1 MEENNKLDE
10 RVQKCLNPECEAVL
24 FVSGKM
30 NPDTEDRGVDRN
42 IRIQHDEKGDFL
54 ECPKCGAK
62 HKVKYYPI
70 VPGEG
75 LQLSIDGLKNK
86 LQKMS

>member
-1 MEENNKLDE
+1 MKDNNELNE
-10 RVQKCLNPECEAVL
+10 RAKMCLNPKCGAVL

-30 NPDTEDRGVDRN
+30 GPDTKDRGVDRD
-42 IRIQHDEKGDFL
+42 IQKKHDEKGDYI

-70 VPGEG
+70 IPGEG
-75 LQLSIDGLKNK
+75 LQWSIDGLRE
-86 LQKMS
+86 

>member
-1 MEENNKLDE
+1 MKNDNELGE
-10 RVQKCLNPECEAVL
+10 RVKMCLNPKCGAVL

-30 NPDTEDRGVDRN
+30 APDTEYRGVDRD
-42 IRIQHDEKGDFL
+42 IHKKHDEKGYYI

-70 VPGEG
+70 IPGEG
-75 LQLSIDGLKNK
+75 LQWSIDGLRE
-86 LQKMS
+86 

>member
-1 MEENNKLDE
+1 MKNNNKLNK
-10 RVQKCLNPECEAVL
+10 RVQRCLNPNCGAVL

-30 NPDTEDRGVDRN
+30 NSDTEDRGVDRN

-75 LQLSIDGLKNK
+75 LQSSIDGLRE
-86 LQKMS
+86 